1 MHTLDHQYYSLSGS
15 NALVKVYVV
24 SLCSTFITELLNIEH
39 LCNNLLSSP
48 APEPA
53 GINRKYKKGDLKEF
67 RLSNDDQFN
76 KTFQRASNF
85 VGAKEKFP
93 ASVSGIKFQGA

>member
-1 MHTLDHQYYSLSGS
+1 MHTLDHQYYSPSGS
-15 NALVKVYVV
+15 NALGKVYVV

-67 RLSNDDQFN
+67 
-76 KTFQRASNF
+76 
-85 VGAKEKFP
+85 
-93 ASVSGIKFQGA
+93 

>member
-1 MHTLDHQYYSLSGS
+1 MHTLDHRYYSLSGS
-15 NALVKVYVV
+15 NALGKVYVV
-24 SLCSTFITELLNIEH
+24 SLCSTFITELLNVEH
-39 LCNNLLSSP
+39 LRNNLLSSP

-85 VGAKEKFP
+85 VGTKEKFP

>member
-1 MHTLDHQYYSLSGS
+1 MLLHCVQ
-15 NALVKVYVV
+15 K
-24 SLCSTFITELLNIEH
+24 FITELLMLNTCVTIYFHHLHLNQLAQIGNI
-39 LCNNLLSSP
+39 
-48 APEPA
+48 
-53 GINRKYKKGDLKEF
+53 KKGGLKEF

-76 KTFQRASNF
+76 KTFQRASIF